1 MAVRVLEESKIVC
14 LNILLEH
21 IYNSFGDMGSHGSI
35 CQFFISQAQT
45 STNSKTFCIR
55 MTCVYGQLIIENKN
69 LVKQAGTELGNN
81 EINLSLLIMDTSTSS
96 KNILVNMWSYEKRIS
111 CGF

>member
-1 MAVRVLEESKIVC
+1 MDLRHPDSKKCLEGSSGSNGPSVAVRVLEESKIVC

-69 LVKQAGTELGNN
+69 LVK
-81 EINLSLLIMDTSTSS
+81 
-96 KNILVNMWSYEKRIS
+96 
-111 CGF
+111 